1 MADVTG
7 RGAQATQDRLRLAEF
22 DPALDSAIGQR
33 LAGVE
38 SLMREAIA
46 SDVEQISDS
55 AKHLID
61 AGGKRIRPLFCLL
74 ASEFGTSLPAASGD
88 PVITAAA
95 AVELV
100 HLATLYHDDVVDEAS
115 IRRGAASANARWDN
129 TIAIL
134 TGDFL
139 FAHASRLVS
148 ALGPEAT
155 RIIAETFS
163 ELVTGEM
170 RETIGPGQGTGRV
183 EHYLSVIEQK
193 TGSLIATAAR
203 FGAMYSG
210 AQPAHTDALHGFGK
224 AIGAA
229 FQISDDIIDIASPK
243 LTSGKDPGT
252 DLREGVHTLPVLY
265 MLAEDGPCGQRLRAL
280 LGGARPDDGRVDEAL
295 ELLRGSAALRRSRA
309 TLEEYAERAA
319 AQLDGLP
326 DCPAKKALRALT
338 EYVVARTG

>member
-1 MADVTG
+1 VTN
-7 RGAQATQDRLRLAEF
+7 RSAQATQDRLRLAEF
-22 DPALDSAIGQR
+22 DPALDVAVGHR
-33 LAGVE
+33 LAEVE
-38 SLMREAIA
+38 SLMRQAIA
-46 SDVEQISDS
+46 SDVAQISDS

-74 ASEFGTSLPAASGD
+74 ASEFGTPPPGGAGG
-88 PVITAAA
+88 PVIVAAA

-100 HLATLYHDDVVDEAS
+100 HLATLYHDDVVDEAT

-148 ALGPEAT
+148 VLGPDAT

-170 RETIGPGQGTGRV
+170 RETIGPSTATGGV

-203 FGAMYSG
+203 FGGMYSG
-210 AQPAHTDALHGFGK
+210 AEALHTDALRSFGA

-229 FQISDDIIDIASPK
+229 FQISDDIIDIASPT

-252 DLREGVHTLPVLY
+252 DLREGVRTLPVLY
-265 MLAEDGPCGQRLRAL
+265 MLGEASPEGERLRAL
-280 LGGARPDDGRVDEAL
+280 LGAEHPDGERLGEAL
-295 ELLRGSAALRRSRA
+295 ELLRGSEALRRSRA
-309 TLEEYAERAA
+309 TLEEYATRAA
-319 AQLDGLP
+319 AQLDVLP
-326 DCPAKKALRALT
+326 DCPAKEALRALT